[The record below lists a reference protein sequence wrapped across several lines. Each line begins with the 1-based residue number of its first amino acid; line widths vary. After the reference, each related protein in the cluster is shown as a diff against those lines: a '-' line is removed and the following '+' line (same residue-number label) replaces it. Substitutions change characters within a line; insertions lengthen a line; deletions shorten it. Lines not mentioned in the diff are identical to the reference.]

1 MALPS
6 SEQTVKGIQM
16 SGFDQ
21 TEEFWLILLFQE
33 CQQCTLSQTED

>member
-6 SEQTVKGIQM
+6 SELTVIGIQM

-21 TEEFWLILLFQE
+21 AEEFWLILLFQE
-33 CQQCTLSQTED
+33 CQQGTLSQTQD